1 MASSSIKRKID
12 SSNNNAVDIFAN
24 ELAVVSAGLENVTGN
39 YVISKGDDLSNPY
52 FTIDTGNGDVTIA
65 NNLVV
70 KGTTTISN
78 TSSVN
83 LETTNLS
90 VGLKNN
96 TMIDN
101 VKQVSNINYTN
112 YQQYANIFLTSTY
125 PFLLNSNIKFN
136 GLTANVGGSSRD
148 YSIVYST
155 SLFTNVYNN
164 VNLVSNN
171 AKNNN
176 NNNFGFTDNTS
187 PIFNQTSFMTDSS
200 FYFKS
205 NFPVHLAATLTSSIN
220 SSSTNINVNNTN
232 GWDNSGYILIAPDSA
247 TTTVTSGVI
256 VDSTST
262 NASLTVLD
270 GSLFTVNDYV
280 AGTNNNGDLFVL
292 GKIINIVT
300 NTLTF
305 NTYIPG
311 TIIANSN
318 VYKLYKIVY
327 TSKTRDAFEV
337 SSLSSLGANTITP
350 SSSNYLQVFSE
361 KSIIGSSNLYYFNNS
376 VSVSAPYVISIS
388 TTENDTEQDYCP
400 IFDNSPPDISLIGNQ
415 FFTLHFDST
424 ILTPTS
430 TAFTSNPISVG
441 ELQSNTTNDGLFSL
455 DFNFTDSANN
465 NATKS
470 ICIGSN
476 GASSTPQTDSVYFTK
491 MVNDSPA
498 TFFSFDYS
506 NHKMQFK
513 NGANIQNNVANQL
526 LLNASTSTTVTSA
539 TNSTSKTTGSLI
551 VAGGMGINNDV
562 YIGGNEN
569 VSGLLN
575 VTNSTESS
583 TSSNGALVISGG
595 LGIAKN
601 TNIAGVL
608 KVSNNTTS
616 SSYTTGAMVISG
628 GVGIGGTVNIN
639 GDENVTGLLK
649 VTNTAVSTNATS
661 GAMVISG
668 GVGIGGT
675 VNIAGNENIEGL
687 LNVTNST
694 ESSTSSNGAVIIS
707 GGLGIAKN
715 TNIAGQLKVTSS
727 TASTNA
733 STGAMVITGGIGI
746 GGAVYIAG
754 NENVAGIL
762 KVTDTTVSTNAST
775 GAMVITGGVGIGG
788 SVNITGNEN
797 VAGLLNVTN
806 STESSS
812 SSNGAVVILGG
823 VGIAKNTN
831 IAGELKVTAST
842 DSTNASTGAL
852 VITGGVGI
860 GGTVNIAGNE
870 NVTGLLKVT
879 NTAVSTDATSGAMV
893 ISGGVGI
900 GGAVNITG
908 NENVAGLLNVTNSTE
923 SSTSS
928 NGAVVI
934 LGGLGIA
941 KNTNIA
947 GVLKVTDT
955 TASTNATSGAMVI
968 SGGVGIGGV
977 VNITGNENVAG
988 VLKVTDTTVSTNATS
1003 GAMVISGGA
1012 GIGGNL
1018 NVGGDFTLSGAQTT
1032 TSDQTLKTD
1041 IVPIDN
1047 ALDKVLNM
1055 NGVYFNWIDKE
1066 KFNDRHQIGFLA
1078 QNVESVI
1085 PELVLT
1091 DNSGI
1096 KSVNYS
1102 QLVAVLVEAFK
1113 EQNNVINQL
1122 KTDVELLKQKKTRTK
1137 KTISTTDCENN
1148 TN

>member
-12 SSNNNAVDIFAN
+12 SSNNNAIDIFAN

-90 VGLKNN
+90 IGLKNN

-101 VKQVSNINYTN
+101 VKQVSNTYYTN
-112 YQQYANIFLTSTY
+112 YQQYANVFLASTY
-125 PFLLNSNIKFN
+125 PFSANSNIKFN

-148 YSIVYST
+148 YSIVYSN
-155 SLFTNVYNN
+155 SLFTNIYNN
-164 VNLVSNN
+164 VNLISNN

-187 PIFNQTSFMTDSS
+187 PIFNQTSSMTNSS

-205 NFPVHLAATLTSSIN
+205 NFPVHLAATLTASIN

-232 GWDNSGYILIAPDSA
+232 GWDNSGNILIAPNSA
-247 TTTVTSGVI
+247 TTTVTSGVT

-270 GSLFTVNDYV
+270 GSLFAVNDYV
-280 AGTNNNGDLFVL
+280 AGTNNSGDLFVL
-292 GKIINIVT
+292 GKIISIAT

-318 VYKLYKIVY
+318 VYKLYKIAY

-337 SSLSSLGANTITP
+337 SSLSSLGSNTITP
-350 SSSNYLQVFSE
+350 SPNDYLQVFSE

-376 VSVSAPYVISIS
+376 VSMSAPYVISIS
-388 TTENDTEQDYCP
+388 TTENDTIQDYCP

-415 FFTLHFDST
+415 FFTLRFDST
-424 ILTPTS
+424 ILTPT
-430 TAFTSNPISVG
+430 TTVFTSNPTSVG
-441 ELQSNTTNDGLFSL
+441 ELQANTTNDGLFSL
-455 DFNFTDSANN
+455 DFNFTDSSNN

-476 GASSTPQTDSVYFTK
+476 GASSTPQNDSVYFTK
-491 MVNDSPA
+491 MVNDTPA

-526 LLNASTSTTVTSA
+526 LLNASTSTTVTST

-583 TSSNGALVISGG
+583 SSSNGAVVISGG
-595 LGIAKN
+595 LGVAKN

-608 KVSNNTTS
+608 KVSNTTTS

-628 GVGIGGTVNIN
+628 GVGIAGTVNIN

-649 VTNTAVSTNATS
+649 VTNN
-661 GAMVISG
+661 
-668 GVGIGGT
+668 
-675 VNIAGNENIEGL
+675 
-687 LNVTNST
+687 
-694 ESSTSSNGAVIIS
+694 
-707 GGLGIAKN
+707 
-715 TNIAGQLKVTSS
+715 
-727 TASTNA
+727 
-733 STGAMVITGGIGI
+733 
-746 GGAVYIAG
+746 
-754 NENVAGIL
+754 
-762 KVTDTTVSTNAST
+762 
-775 GAMVITGGVGIGG
+775 
-788 SVNITGNEN
+788 
-797 VAGLLNVTN
+797 
-806 STESSS
+806 
-812 SSNGAVVILGG
+812 
-823 VGIAKNTN
+823 
-831 IAGELKVTAST
+831 
-842 DSTNASTGAL
+842 
-852 VITGGVGI
+852 
-860 GGTVNIAGNE
+860 
-870 NVTGLLKVT
+870 
-879 NTAVSTDATSGAMV
+879 AVSTDASTGAMV

-908 NENVAGLLNVTNSTE
+908 NENVAGVLKVTNATVSTDDSTGAMVISGGVGIGGAVNITGNENVAGVLKVTNSTE

-928 NGAVVI
+928 DGAVVI
-934 LGGLGIA
+934 SGGLGVA

-968 SGGVGIGGV
+968 TGGVGIGGA

-988 VLKVTDTTVSTNATS
+988 VLKVTNATVSTNATS
-1003 GAMVISGGA
+1003 GAMIISGGA

-1018 NVGGDFTLSGAQTT
+1018 NVAGDFTLSGAQTT
-1032 TSDQTLKTD
+1032 TSDKNLKTD
-1041 IVPIDN
+1041 IFP
-1047 ALDKVLNM
+1047 K
-1055 NGVYFNWIDKE
+1055 K
-1066 KFNDRHQIGFLA
+1066 
-1078 QNVESVI
+1078 
-1085 PELVLT
+1085 
-1091 DNSGI
+1091 
-1096 KSVNYS
+1096 
-1102 QLVAVLVEAFK
+1102 
-1113 EQNNVINQL
+1113 
-1122 KTDVELLKQKKTRTK
+1122 KTDFFIHWLIFEH
-1137 KTISTTDCENN
+1137 
-1148 TN
+1148 